1 MEELGQPGRL
11 EFLWP
16 LIQMGL
22 KKTKHDAISPGG
34 PKADSGGKE
43 AGGQEAVLAPQ
54 DSVLTPVSGY
64 KEVWRNRI
72 GSTQR
77 PFSEPT
83 GTYFS
88 LGELGLI
95 DMM

>member
-1 MEELGQPGRL
+1 MPGIL
-11 EFLWP
+11 VSTDTD
-16 LIQMGL
+16 GD
-22 KKTKHDAISPGG
+22 KKKKQHDAISLGE
-34 PKADSGGKE
+34 PKADSGGK
-43 AGGQEAVLAPQ
+43 ASGGQGAVLAPQ
-54 DSVLTPVSGY
+54 DSVLTPVSRY

-77 PFSEPT
+77 PFSEPI
-83 GTYFS
+83 GTFFS